1 MARPHNFS
9 NGELYHLYNRG
20 TDKRK
25 IFLDKRDYERFLFG
39 VRRCNSS
46 RKKIKNSARDFN
58 PSKSNG
64 VCEVENLVKIHAYC
78 LMPNHYHLIVEQLS
92 DNGISKFLQKSMT
105 GYTMFFNTRHKR
117 SGVLFQGKTKSR
129 LIDSDRYLMW
139 LKSYIALNPLDLCEP
154 GWKEKGVK
162 NETIACNFLEE
173 YEWRSDFNYSE
184 FKKYLVNVRQDFEAR
199 SDLASFIDKK
209 YN

>member
-1 MARPHNFS
+1 MAKPHNFS
-9 NGELYHLYNRG
+9 NGELYHIYNRG

-25 IFLDKRDYERFLFG
+25 IFLDKRDYDRFLFG
-39 VRRCNSS
+39 VTRCNSPK
-46 RKKIKNSARDFN
+46 KKIKNSARDFN
-58 PSKSNG
+58 SSKSKE
-64 VCEVENLVKIHAYC
+64 VCQIENLVRIHAYC
-78 LMPNHYHLIVEQLS
+78 LMPNHYHLIVEQLI

-162 NETIACNFLEE
+162 SEKVACKFLEQ
-173 YEWRSDFNYSE
+173 YGWRSSFDYSE
-184 FKKYLVNVRQDFEAR
+184 FKKYLSSVRQDYEAR